1 MPGSDNGE
9 NGHSPTHEP
18 DMVDAILRGVLET
31 LREKRG
37 ALLPILHGIQEE
49 LGYIPDDS
57 VPVIAHA
64 LNLTRAE
71 VHGVVSFYH
80 DFRSTKGGRRT
91 VRVCQAESCQAAV
104 SGTLTAAAKQQLGID
119 FEETTSDGTFT
130 LVKAYCLGNCAL
142 SPSVMVQGTV
152 YGRVTP
158 DRLAQILESEAAG
171 QLT

>member
-1 MPGSDNGE
+1 MPGSDYE
-9 NGHSPTHEP
+9 EKEHSLTHEP
-18 DMVDAILRGVLET
+18 AMVEAILRGVLET

-80 DFRSTKGGRRT
+80 DFRSKKGGRRT
-91 VRVCQAESCQAAV
+91 VQVCHAESCQAA
-104 SGTLTAAAKQQLGID
+104 GGAALTAAAKQQLGID
-119 FEETTSDGTFT
+119 FEETTTDGTFT
-130 LVKAYCLGNCAL
+130 LVKAFCLGNCAL
-142 SPSVMVQGTV
+142 SPSIMVQGTV

-158 DRLAQILESEAAG
+158 DRLAQILKAEAA
-171 QLT
+171 QRI